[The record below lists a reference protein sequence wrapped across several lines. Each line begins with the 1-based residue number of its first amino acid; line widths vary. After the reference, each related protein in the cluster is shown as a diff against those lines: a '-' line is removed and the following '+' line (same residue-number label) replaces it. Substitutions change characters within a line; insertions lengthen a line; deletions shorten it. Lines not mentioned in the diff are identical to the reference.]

1 LTELGLEQYD
11 ELVIAIRVS
20 RLVTGEEFTEGPAT
34 VLLDHGRRSM

>member
-20 RLVTGEEFTEGPAT
+20 RLFTGESSPR
-34 VLLDHGRRSM
+34 DQRRHFSIMDRSWL